1 MEAAPSFS
9 SRRPATEGLP
19 TFTLPPKS
27 SDIPTLGGAGDGISP
42 SLSSVNTTSSQGS
55 HSAPAVHS
63 QYTYGH
69 IQGSWPTPG
78 NYTIGSSGQARQ
90 PQGLQEYTTRQGVF
104 GPPPA
109 MTYRTSQSP
118 ATGTDGLPPPFEQSF
133 PANLHGNAGPHHG
146 SHTPTPTTS
155 GPSMDSYGQTRSP
168 TGPPFHLSSS
178 ASQPSFSSSFA
189 APLPSPNAHSP
200 SGHRGLGGVTGA
212 TLPSSGTSMALP
224 QPYRPYPP
232 AYNLPHMNGAVITN
246 LHQPGTPMSLVQGM
260 SVSHPYSQ
268 HTMMYPGHGQQQH
281 QQDRPFKCDQ
291 CNQSFSR
298 NHDLKRHKRIHLS
311 VKPFPCNFC
320 SKTFSR
326 KDALKRHR
334 LVKGCE
340 TRAKDGGARNS
351 QDRDSTANEDASVSP
366 GTTSDRNN

>member
-1 MEAAPSFS
+1 MATLDLTTAPIRPH
-9 SRRPATEGLP
+9 RRLLDPRWTRMVRQGLP
-19 TFTLPPKS
+19 R
-27 SDIPTLGGAGDGISP
+27 D
-42 SLSSVNTTSSQGS
+42 
-55 HSAPAVHS
+55 
-63 QYTYGH
+63 
-69 IQGSWPTPG
+69 
-78 NYTIGSSGQARQ
+78 
-90 PQGLQEYTTRQGVF
+90 
-104 GPPPA
+104 
-109 MTYRTSQSP
+109 
-118 ATGTDGLPPPFEQSF
+118 
-133 PANLHGNAGPHHG
+133 
-146 SHTPTPTTS
+146 
-155 GPSMDSYGQTRSP
+155 
-168 TGPPFHLSSS
+168 PPFHLSSS

-189 APLPSPNAHSP
+189 APPPSPNAHSP